1 MLAAGVDIGGSFIK
15 AGLVEIQ
22 SGHIVDQ
29 CTAPFPKGL
38 GASVVWDWT
47 ADCVTELLSRQNLTL
62 GDLSSV
68 GVALPGTLNP
78 EKTKVIHAYN
88 LDFHGT
94 EVRRPLEK
102 RFPGMPLS
110 ILNDGDAA
118 ALAEHCF
125 GVLKGTR
132 TAVLLTLGTGVGGGL
147 ILNGQLFGGGLGN
160 GVEIGHMTLCYDAER
175 HICGNHGCVEMY
187 CAASALVSGQTG
199 ITPRAVIEGIRIK
212 DPAMSEILE
221 RYTDALS
228 SALVSIVNLLD
239 PEVIALGGGIS
250 NAGEPLLEATS
261 RKVREKSFFTA
272 EYRIV
277 KASMGNDAGMV
288 GAAIAHGCL

>member
-1 MLAAGVDIGGSFIK
+1 MLGAGVDIGGSYIK

-22 SGHIVDQ
+22 SGRIIDQ
-29 CTAPFPKGL
+29 CSVPFPRGQR
-38 GASVVWDWT
+38 AEVVWDRT
-47 ADCVTELLSRQNLTL
+47 ANCVTELVDRQRLMMN
-62 GDLSSV
+62 DLVSV

-78 EKTKVIHAYN
+78 EKTQVIHAYN
-88 LDFHGT
+88 LDFHNT
-94 EVRRPLEK
+94 EVRRPLEE
-102 RFPGMPLS
+102 RFPGIPLS
-110 ILNDGDAA
+110 LLNDGDAA
-118 ALAEHCF
+118 TLAEHRF

-160 GVEIGHMTLCYDAER
+160 GVEIGHMTLRYDAEK
-175 HICGNHGCVEMY
+175 HVCGNPGCVEMY
-187 CAASALVSGQTG
+187 CSASSLVSGMEG
-199 ITPRAVIEGIRIK
+199 VSPREVIEGIRNE
-212 DPAMSEILE
+212 DPAMFGVLE

-239 PEVIALGGGIS
+239 PEVIALGGGVS

-261 RKVREKSFFTA
+261 RKLREKSFFTA

-277 KASMGNDAGMV
+277 QASMGNEAGMV
-288 GAAIAHGCL
+288 GAAIAHQCL